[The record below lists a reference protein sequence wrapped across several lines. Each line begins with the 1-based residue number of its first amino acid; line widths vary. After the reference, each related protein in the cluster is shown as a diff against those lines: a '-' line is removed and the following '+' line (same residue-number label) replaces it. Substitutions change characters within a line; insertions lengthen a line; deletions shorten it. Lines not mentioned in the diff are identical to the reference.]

1 MIIFYFG
8 LESTTKAPVSK
19 PTSTPPSKSNY
30 HTFLF
35 SIFILVLVKKFMQIL
50 LFKQL
55 TFISR
60 M

>member
-19 PTSTPPSKSNY
+19 LTSTPPSKSNY

-35 SIFILVLVKKFMQIL
+35 SIFILV
-50 LFKQL
+50 FKEVYAD
-55 TFISR
+55 IAV
-60 M
+60 